1 MGHSPDF
8 FFWKILNIFCQ
19 ELVFLCMAV
28 VEQLGDGS
36 GRWYAQ
42 LATIWHWYLPLSF
55 FLSLFSIVSVHSFF
69 LFLFSFFFNLVLI
82 G

>member
-8 FFWKILNIFCQ
+8 FFSFRKILNIFCQ

-28 VEQLGDGS
+28 VEQLGDDS

-42 LATIWHWYLPLSF
+42 LATIWQWYLP
-55 FLSLFSIVSVHSFF
+55 
-69 LFLFSFFFNLVLI
+69 
-82 G
+82 